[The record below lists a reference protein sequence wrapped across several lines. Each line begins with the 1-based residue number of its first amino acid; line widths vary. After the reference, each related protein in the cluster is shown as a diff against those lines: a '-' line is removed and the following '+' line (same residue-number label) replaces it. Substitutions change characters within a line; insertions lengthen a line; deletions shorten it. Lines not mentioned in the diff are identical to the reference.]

1 MLRQLSLT
9 GDALYQHHAQRIAMQ
24 VIAEREAAERASRC
38 GRACDDLT
46 GFEHVLE
53 ARLQEAIR

>member
-1 MLRQLSLT
+1 MSA
-9 GDALYQHHAQRIAMQ
+9 DALYQHRAEQIAMQ

-38 GRACDDLT
+38 GRPCDDLA
-46 GFEHVLE
+46 GFEHALE

>member
-1 MLRQLSLT
+1 MTPSEQEYVRHQARLLL
-9 GDALYQHHAQRIAMQ
+9 Q
-24 VIAEREAAERASRC
+24 VAREREAAERASRS